1 MMRQTLLLSTL
12 LSLTLNAIDIDPKVL
27 QEIIQNNPDA
37 YKEKLLLA
45 KYYEKNGNNLKAL
58 TLIENVLEKKPKE
71 KSALALKKKIE
82 QKRHIREVFRETSL
96 SQPIDPKEAQKRLDS
111 YYRSGNYQL
120 YATLYEA
127 LVVSNIHIEDN
138 YHIKAAYIYL
148 WDARY
153 QQSKKALQRV
163 EQKNNIDAA
172 KIEADICYYQG
183 NYKCAAKLFEKL
195 YNTSYQLDYAIKLIN
210 SYIYLGNTTKAKR
223 LYSYL
228 QRRHPN
234 NVKIKKIGKKL
245 QSSQDNYLNNLKKA
259 FEKNQTLQTLEPY
272 TIALNEINQGQKS
285 IELLHNFNA
294 KHASNKSLLLE
305 AKYLLWSGQTQKAL
319 QILKRSSL
327 KSDLEAKLMI
337 GQIYSWDHKFKEAK
351 HYLQEVIHNT
361 QDKTL
366 LYNANKALAFVYMWQ
381 NNQQKA
387 KELFQKLKK
396 QNPDDKEVQ
405 EALMELN
412 HNYKALLKIYE
423 RKVQRSNN
431 PQDIKHLAELYI
443 HTNHPQKAITLL
455 KKYLQSNPQDLEV
468 NKQLALLLID
478 KKEYYQ
484 GFGYLEY
491 YAAQKQT
498 LQSALLLAKN
508 YYWHGFS
515 KEALDVLDRTIKKY
529 PNSQEALQLK
539 AKILKLAPRFTTSN
553 SGATIGTYFD
563 KIASTQLQIADS
575 LYFNGHYKASLMYY
589 EEYLAK
595 HPDAHDVRYRYA
607 FALENAKEY
616 AKAEGEFS
624 LIFWTKD
631 SDELRYHYAYNLMK
645 NHKLKKAKELLLKL
659 KKEAFHKID
668 PKLHTFILA
677 WKDAWQSQ
685 NFQKYASFYDS
696 SFTENELWAFR
707 KQQTFANV
715 KYISVAIYDPISKQI
730 GDNDY
735 VVRFYQEY
743 ATDKKSDKG
752 YKTLHIRCD
761 ATKNECKITKEFW
774 EASEYKKA
782 LLLTPYIDN
791 ALKEIKRLESIP
803 LALRYSKKKRLLT

>member
-1 MMRQTLLLSTL
+1 MIKKTFLVTLFS
-12 LSLTLNAIDIDPKVL
+12 LSLSAIELDPKVL
-27 QEIIQNNPDA
+27 QEIIQNNPEA

-58 TLIENVLEKKPKE
+58 TLIENVLEKNPKE

-82 QKRHIREVFRETSL
+82 KKRYIREVFREASL
-96 SQPIDPKEAQKRLDS
+96 SQPIRTQEAQKRLDS
-111 YYRSGNYQL
+111 YYTSRNYQL
-120 YATLYEA
+120 YSTLYEA
-127 LVVSNIHIEDN
+127 LVATHINLEDS

-153 QQSKKALQRV
+153 KQSKLALKRV
-163 EQKNNIDAA
+163 KQKNNIDAA

-183 NYKCAAKLFEKL
+183 NYKCAVKLFEKL
-195 YNTSYQLDYAIKLIN
+195 YNTSYQLDYALKLIN

-234 NVKIKKIGKKL
+234 NTKVQAIGKKL
-245 QSSQDNYLNNLKKA
+245 QSSQDNYLNNLKKT
-259 FEKNQTLQTLEPY
+259 FDKNQTLQALEPY
-272 TIALNEINQGQKS
+272 TIALNEIGQENKS
-285 IELLHNFNA
+285 IELLHSFNTQ
-294 KHASNKSLLLE
+294 HASNKSLLLE
-305 AKYLLWSGQTQKAL
+305 AKYLLWNGQTQKAL
-319 QILKRSSL
+319 EILKRSSL

-337 GQIYSWDHKFKEAK
+337 GQIYSWDHKFQEAK
-351 HYLQEVIHNT
+351 HYLNEVIQNAK
-361 QDKTL
+361 DETL
-366 LYNANKALAFVYMWQ
+366 LYNANKALAFVYMWE
-381 NNQQKA
+381 NNQPKA
-387 KELFQKLKK
+387 KELFQKLQK
-396 QNPDDKEVQ
+396 QNPKDKEVK

-412 HNYKALLKIYE
+412 HDYNALLKVYE
-423 RKVQRSNN
+423 KKVQKNNN

-455 KKYLQSNPQDLEV
+455 KKYLQSNPQDLEA

-553 SGATIGTYFD
+553 SGATIGSYFN
-563 KIASTQLQIADS
+563 KIASTQLQLADS

-589 EEYLAK
+589 EAYLEK

-616 AKAEGEFS
+616 GKAEGEFS

-645 NHKLKKAKELLLKL
+645 NRKLKKAKELLLKL
-659 KKEAFHKID
+659 KKEVFHKID
-668 PKLHTFILA
+668 PKLHKFVLA
-677 WKDAWQSQ
+677 WRDAWQSQ
-685 NFQKYASFYDS
+685 DFQKYSSFYDT

-715 KYISVAIYDPISKQI
+715 KYISVGIYDPLSKQI
-730 GDNDY
+730 DKNDY
-735 VVRFYQEY
+735 IVRFYQEY

-803 LALRYSKKKRLLT
+803 LALRYSKKKRLIT